1 MNKSEQL
8 DGMMYF
14 AHRLQEA
21 TFHYTIDIYKA
32 PIYNTNQLAYE
43 YLLVHE
49 KVKNKQLN
57 DSYLEDIKKEFLYSL
72 EHDIVLKEYWGDD
85 NIELAKNQIY
95 SSNQNNIDK
104 LMHYL
109 YHIWNNGVYFNWCKE
124 YIKIIISSPKEKKK
138 IERSIKILLPE
149 LFAYGYSNECIY
161 KRVKYYFFEKKKSL
175 SSINAFLDSFDV
187 EKKEYKVYL
196 AINKDILQFKE
207 ILNNKL
213 RVNFDDDGNFSKL
226 NHRADDIIISID
238 TIEALDEYS
247 AVEKFKS
254 ILNIFMLFYIALDNK
269 NDIDINDVAM
279 TFQGK
284 ELCYV
289 HHNNSSVKAIERFSS
304 EEAAKYAEQTL
315 NDLLTIFGIT
325 PNTLF
330 SLMQIFEKHNSAILD
345 DNIENSF
352 LNLWSIFEMFSNNI
366 ENGNKIEKIKKTVL
380 IIITN
385 NHLKR
390 IVSDLTKNLISILGK
405 DDFKSLLDKTDIE
418 DKTDTY
424 KLSCIIFLDEYSQI
438 REEIYSKITNPNIR
452 SRISQLNEL
461 GGNSKYL
468 YKYTEQYKTRV
479 SWHITRMYR
488 IRNSII
494 HSGDSDNKIEHICN
508 HLHAYVDILIDEMV
522 NRLTCGMQLSS
533 VDDVITFN
541 QFRCDELQK
550 VLNQDKRI
558 DKEMISYILK

>member
-57 DSYLEDIKKEFLYSL
+57 NSYLEDIKKEFLYSL

-124 YIKIIISSPKEKKK
+124 YIKIIINSPKEKKK

-161 KRVKYYFFEKKKSL
+161 KRVKYYFFEKKRSL

-247 AVEKFKS
+247 AVEEFKS

-366 ENGNKIEKIKKTVL
+366 ENGNKIEKIKKP
-380 IIITN
+380 
-385 NHLKR
+385 
-390 IVSDLTKNLISILGK
+390 
-405 DDFKSLLDKTDIE
+405 
-418 DKTDTY
+418 Y
-424 KLSCIIFLDEYSQI
+424 
-438 REEIYSKITNPNIR
+438 
-452 SRISQLNEL
+452 
-461 GGNSKYL
+461 
-468 YKYTEQYKTRV
+468 
-479 SWHITRMYR
+479 
-488 IRNSII
+488 
-494 HSGDSDNKIEHICN
+494 
-508 HLHAYVDILIDEMV
+508 
-522 NRLTCGMQLSS
+522 
-533 VDDVITFN
+533 
-541 QFRCDELQK
+541 
-550 VLNQDKRI
+550 
-558 DKEMISYILK
+558 